1 MIEYYVYG
9 IGYKSNRFH
18 FFLFCFLRQQFSSAK
33 KTLF

>member
-18 FFLFCFLRQQFSSAK
+18 FFSVLFFKATVFFC
-33 KTLF
+33 

>member
-18 FFLFCFLRQQFSSAK
+18 FFSVLFFFKATVFFC
-33 KTLF
+33 